1 MGKGYYQSTYRL
13 SDGSAVALSI
23 GEYFTPSGKNLAE
36 VGITPDVLVPVEE
49 ETASAIYYGTLDPR
63 EDPQVQA
70 AIKALK

>member
-1 MGKGYYQSTYRL
+1 MELTELRFKDSKPEQT
-13 SDGSAVALSI
+13 I
-23 GEYFTPSGKNLAE
+23 EKIKKCLAE